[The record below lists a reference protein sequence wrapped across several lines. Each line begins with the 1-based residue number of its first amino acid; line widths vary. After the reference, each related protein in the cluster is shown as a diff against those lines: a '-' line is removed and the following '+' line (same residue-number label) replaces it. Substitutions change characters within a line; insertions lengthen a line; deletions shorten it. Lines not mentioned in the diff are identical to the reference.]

1 MIDGGRDL
9 IPATVLMP
17 RQKINDLKLDSDS
30 ELEVK
35 DTISTPP
42 HKNARLFFALIA
54 EKCHK
59 NVEN

>member
-1 MIDGGRDL
+1 MIDGGRDR

-35 DTISTPP
+35 DTILIY
-42 HKNARLFFALIA
+42 ARLFFALIA

>member
-1 MIDGGRDL
+1 MIDGGRDW

-35 DTISTPP
+35 DTILIY
-42 HKNARLFFALIA
+42 ARLFFAL
-54 EKCHK
+54 
-59 NVEN
+59 NR

>member
-1 MIDGGRDL
+1 MIDGGRDR

-35 DTISTPP
+35 DTILIYT
-42 HKNARLFFALIA
+42 RLFFALIA

>member
-1 MIDGGRDL
+1 MIDGCFDASTENTRL
-9 IPATVLMP
+9 
-17 RQKINDLKLDSDS
+17 DS

-35 DTISTPP
+35 DTILIY
-42 HKNARLFFALIA
+42 ARLFFALIA